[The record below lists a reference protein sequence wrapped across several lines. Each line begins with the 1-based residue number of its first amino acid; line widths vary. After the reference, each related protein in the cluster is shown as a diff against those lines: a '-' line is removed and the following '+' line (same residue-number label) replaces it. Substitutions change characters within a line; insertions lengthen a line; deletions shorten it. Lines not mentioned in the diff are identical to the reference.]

1 MFTAQVFTLYP
12 EYFPGPFKNGLY
24 GKAIEKKIWDLRTV
38 NIRDYA
44 IDKHKTVDDTPYGG
58 GSGMLIKPDVLAKS
72 LDKNINGD
80 EKIVYLSP
88 KGKVF
93 NQKIAKELSLENKV
107 NIICGHFEGIDQ
119 RVLENRKIDE
129 ISLGDFV
136 LSGGE
141 TATYVFLDAILRL
154 IPGVLGNE
162 KSTSEESFEN
172 GLLEYPQYTKPQ
184 IWEEKSVPNVLL
196 SGDHAKIKDW
206 RLSQSEAITRDR
218 RPDLWQKYNK
228 KTNLINLQMKTIEE
242 INQANV
248 KKIAAEK
255 KLPNFFPGD
264 IVKIGVRITEG
275 KRDRI
280 QYFEGVCI
288 AKKNRDLN
296 SSFTVRKI
304 SFGEGVERTFALYSP
319 IVDSIKVIRSGKV
332 RRAKL
337 YYLRDR
343 TGKSA
348 RIAEKIKKKIGI
360 DVDVKT
366 EQPTAQNVTKTEESN
381 ITEETKVEKGSV
393 EKKDTSEKKNEKET
407 LKDKK

>member
-1 MFTAQVFTLYP
+1 
-12 EYFPGPFKNGLY
+12 
-24 GKAIEKKIWDLRTV
+24 
-38 NIRDYA
+38 
-44 IDKHKTVDDTPYGG
+44 
-58 GSGMLIKPDVLAKS
+58 
-72 LDKNINGD
+72 
-80 EKIVYLSP
+80 
-88 KGKVF
+88 
-93 NQKIAKELSLENKV
+93 
-107 NIICGHFEGIDQ
+107 
-119 RVLENRKIDE
+119 
-129 ISLGDFV
+129 
-136 LSGGE
+136 
-141 TATYVFLDAILRL
+141 
-154 IPGVLGNE
+154 
-162 KSTSEESFEN
+162 
-172 GLLEYPQYTKPQ
+172 
-184 IWEEKSVPNVLL
+184 
-196 SGDHAKIKDW
+196 
-206 RLSQSEAITRDR
+206 
-218 RPDLWQKYNK
+218 
-228 KTNLINLQMKTIEE
+228 MKTIEE

-381 ITEETKVEKGSV
+381 ITEETKVEKESV

-407 LKDKK
+407 LIDKK